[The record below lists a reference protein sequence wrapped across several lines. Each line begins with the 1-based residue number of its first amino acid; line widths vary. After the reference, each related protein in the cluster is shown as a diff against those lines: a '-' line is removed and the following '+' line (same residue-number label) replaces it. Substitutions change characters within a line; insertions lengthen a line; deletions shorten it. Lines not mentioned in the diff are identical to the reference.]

1 MVGVSEE
8 EAAYREL
15 LQLAEASTF
24 QAPPEDDDDSDD
36 RLAALQDGERLLFRA
51 MRARPHDMQPRVM
64 LLRNLMLQDG
74 GREADVPA
82 LALRALTRLAESE
95 GDDIVFGPAFVPAMQ
110 LVLLSLKSHWKLN
123 QQSEI
128 PTFLAAAAALVP
140 TMQRDFEQ
148 LATRVES
155 QLECCNPEGRAV
167 LLASHRYLSNIDLQF
182 VNGQHHQGSRGLES
196 VDLLEEGTCAVG
208 FG

>member
-1 MVGVSEE
+1 MVS
-8 EAAYREL
+8 L
-15 LQLAEASTF
+15 FSTYPSHTHTHKRLTPH
-24 QAPPEDDDDSDD
+24 PP
-36 RLAALQDGERLLFRA
+36 Q
-51 MRARPHDMQPRVM
+51 Q
-64 LLRNLMLQDG
+64 
-74 GREADVPA
+74 
-82 LALRALTRLAESE
+82 
-95 GDDIVFGPAFVPAMQ
+95 
-110 LVLLSLKSHWKLN
+110 LSLKSHWKLN